1 MTNQPV
7 QWQHIGELIIHIG
20 VTREKRH
27 VLWWHFIIQIFLTKS
42 FFSSLLAALS
52 ARRGE
57 VPEGSGRFEPRPKQ
71 PRILVWHST
80 GHRDHTQR
88 KGNLLFKFFRSMF
101 QPPGEDPD
109 QHERE
114 EDGDVWC
121 VEFHQGHPHPHTLVW
136 RRHWWTRW
144 PPESSWSPS
153 FNANFGCIVFL
164 YCRSK
169 LQNAIFCLNMIRHQ
183 YSSSGACQ

>member
-1 MTNQPV
+1 MNDLEWPV
-7 QWQHIGELIIHIG
+7 QWHIGEPSHWCD
-20 VTREKRH
+20 KN
-27 VLWWHFIIQIFLTKS
+27 VLWWHFVIQIWTNLI
-42 FFSSLLAALS
+42 FSSLLAALS
-52 ARRGE
+52 PRRGE
-57 VPEGSGRFEPRPKQ
+57 VPEGSGRFEARPKQ

-121 VEFHQGHPHPHTLVW
+121 VEFHQGRPHPHTLVW

-144 PPESSWSPS
+144 PPES
-153 FNANFGCIVFL
+153 FNANVGCVVFIL
-164 YCRSK
+164 VEH
-169 LQNAIFCLNMIRHQ
+169 QNFQFEYDPPPI
-183 YSSSGACQ
+183 